1 MKCKMIKKK
10 VDLYVLTWDSLQR
23 ILLREELEKEAKMPN
38 STYNMIL
45 FMGGKVDI
53 RVYAEENYRGI

>member
-38 STYNMIL
+38 STYNMIP
-45 FMGGKVDI
+45 FMGENVDI